1 MRVLILLILMLLPA
15 GAMADLREVR
25 LADGRFYLFDRP
37 AGQAAVPLIVA
48 LHGGGGNPAQFA
60 RSSGLAQAAVRAG
73 FAIAFPAGSARRQE
87 RMLAWNAGYCCGW
100 AAETGVDDLGFL
112 DRVVADA
119 GQRFGASGPVFL
131 TGMSNGAMMAQT
143 WAARRAG
150 RVAGLATVSGTMDA
164 GRLRVMAP
172 VPFLHIHGTAD
183 RMVPFAGGV
192 GDSSLTRTDFAPVA
206 AVLADFRR
214 PFGPMADSTGSRTA
228 GGFTFRRTV
237 WAKGGR
243 ARVVLIAV
251 EGGGHEWPGGARAED
266 QALDATD
273 EVIAFFRAQL
283 N

>member
-1 MRVLILLILMLLPA
+1 MRVFILLILMLLPA

-37 AGQAAVPLIVA
+37 AGQGPAPLIVA

-87 RMLAWNAGYCCGW
+87 RMLTWNAGYCCGW
-100 AAETGVDDLGFL
+100 AAETGVDDPGFL

-119 GQRFGASGPVFL
+119 AQRFGATGPVFV

-143 WAARRAG
+143 WATRRAAK
-150 RVAGLATVSGTMDA
+150 VAGVATVSGTMDA
-164 GRLRVMAP
+164 AHLRVAAP
-172 VPFLHIHGTAD
+172 VPFLHIHGDAD

-192 GDSSLTRTDFAPVA
+192 GDSSLTRTDFAAVA
-206 AVLADFRR
+206 DVLADFRR
-214 PFGPMADSTGSRTA
+214 PFGAMAKASSQTSA
-228 GGFTFRRTV
+228 GGYRFLRTV
-237 WAKGGR
+237 WSRGGR
-243 ARVVLIAV
+243 ARVVLI
-251 EGGGHEWPGGARAED
+251 EIGGGAHEWPGGRRADD
-266 QALDATD
+266 QAMSATE

-283 N
+283 D